1 MSREIYRGK
10 IDDHVMDDA
19 FKAVASK
26 HLDMTDQSWDCD
38 IKTSYNLTDNILNVK
53 ELWPLKMSILNH
65 INEYMFS
72 KEKYFDGY
80 IKKSWVNIY
89 EENFYQEYH
98 NHKDD
103 CVKFI
108 CGVVYLTSSMSD
120 IEFYIDEPRI
130 RISPNTGDIL
140 LFDDDVLHRVLPNKS
155 ENKRISLAFNYQK
168 CQQWRGLQ

>member
-1 MSREIYRGK
+1 MSKEIYKGK
-10 IDDHVMDDA
+10 IESQVMDKA
-19 FKAVASK
+19 FDLIAAK

-53 ELWPLKMSILNH
+53 ELWPLKMAILDH

-72 KEKYFDGY
+72 HQKYFDGY

-89 EENFYQEYH
+89 ETNFYQEYH
-98 NHKDD
+98 NHRDD

-108 CGVVYLTSSMSD
+108 CGVTYLTSSMSD
-120 IEFYIDEPRI
+120 IEFNIDDRI
-130 RISPNTGDIL
+130 RITPEPGDIL
-140 LFDDDVLHRVLPNKS
+140 LFDDETLHRVLPNKN

-168 CQQWRGLQ
+168 CQQWGGLQ